1 MGNLPEGI
9 QNQLYKNLHEINFN
23 KTLRLIKRIK
33 TEGDEYDIIQL
44 AMNNDF
50 EPIERD
56 IDTYTDTDTIDTDTL
71 EEIVEDLDT
80 SLNPIASESLEQM
93 EYYFVDAHN
102 LTLDMSIHEQ
112 MQIVSKD
119 KHIWIDLRCDVDYF
133 FDEHFSIYQCENT
146 AMMSGRSYK
155 KDKYHNR

>member
-1 MGNLPEGI
+1 MPYDV
-9 QNQLYKNLHEINFN
+9 QNKLYMNHHEIKFN
-23 KTLRLIKRIK
+23 ETLRLIKQIK
-33 TEGDEYDIIQL
+33 TEGDEYNIVEL

-56 IDTYTDTDTIDTDTL
+56 IDTYTDIHTLDTDTL
-71 EEIVEDLDT
+71 EQIVEYVDT

-119 KHIWIDLRCDVDYF
+119 RHIWIDLRCDVDYCY
-133 FDEHFSIYQCENT
+133 DERFSIYQCGNT
-146 AMMSGRSYK
+146 VMMCG
-155 KDKYHNR
+155 

>member
-1 MGNLPEGI
+1 MA
-9 QNQLYKNLHEINFN
+9 IN
-23 KTLRLIKRIK
+23 
-33 TEGDEYDIIQL
+33 D
-44 AMNNDF
+44 DF

-56 IDTYTDTDTIDTDTL
+56 IDGDTDTDTDTIHTDTL

-80 SLNPIASESLEQM
+80 SLNPIASESLGQM

-102 LTLDMSIHEQ
+102 LTLGMSIHEQ

-133 FDEHFSIYQCENT
+133 YDEHFFDISI
-146 AMMSGRSYK
+146 R
-155 KDKYHNR
+155 KYGDDVWLKLEKS